1 MTGFGK
7 SFVDLP
13 PYRFDIEVKSV
24 NNRFLEM
31 SLKIPSSLQDREY
44 DFRELI
50 RKNVMR
56 GKIYLVITIK
66 SSGQVESPIQ
76 FNSTRVS
83 ALIDTLYELRQKYKI
98 KENVKISHLLAY
110 KDILTSDIEGLDENK
125 FEILKSGVAEALQN
139 LEKMKKAEGAE
150 LKKDL
155 LQRLAVIESALSDI
169 ENIYHSDVQQHLER
183 LREKVKEL
191 LRDIAPFNE
200 RLETELAINAEKVD
214 ITEECVRLKSHI
226 KYFLQALQEESEP
239 GRKLNFLCQEL
250 NREANTIASKSISTE
265 VSYKSVIIKEEIER
279 IREQVQNIE

>member
-66 SSGQVESPIQ
+66 SSGQVDSPIQ
-76 FNSTRVS
+76 FNGTRVS
-83 ALIDTLYELRQKYKI
+83 ALIDALSELKQKYKI

-110 KDILTSDIEGLDENK
+110 KDILTSEIEGLDENN
-125 FEILKSGVAEALQN
+125 FEILKSGVTEALQN

-214 ITEECVRLKSHI
+214 ITEECVRLRSHI